1 MLRHRMYGQILAMS
15 TPSSTEQH
23 HSSSSMLRP
32 RIYMV
37 LLCFAA
43 HSAVLRVR
51 VQLQAG
57 RELRHAARPAALSAQ
72 HKGDSWPTSKSWT
85 SKLVQL
91 VDTLVIHHKSTTAM
105 APATGCPPA
114 LYLLPMLR
122 DPSALNRCCGAAPHM
137 TARPSRSVRRNAGPG
152 ALRLLL
158 AFGLCP
164 LALLSPSPRPDLSL
178 SPSARPALPLPTRLR
193 LSCTT
198 RQAKQRRVALC
209 TRAGLCADP
218 GEARHLAVAGAGPA
232 TAPTAPTARPT
243 VHLW

>member
-57 RELRHAARPAALSAQ
+57 RELRRAARPAALSAQ

-91 VDTLVIHHKSTTAM
+91 VDTLVIHHIQARAIGGHTGHPPQVHNGHGPCHRLPARPLSAPNAERPFRTESLLRRRPAHDSSTQ
-105 APATGCPPA
+105 PLRATQCWSGRPQ
-114 LYLLPMLR
+114 
-122 DPSALNRCCGAAPHM
+122 AAPRFR
-137 TARPSRSVRRNAGPG
+137 TVPAR
-152 ALRLLL
+152 
-158 AFGLCP
+158 
-164 LALLSPSPRPDLSL
+164 LALSFPSP
-178 SPSARPALPLPTRLR
+178 
-193 LSCTT
+193 
-198 RQAKQRRVALC
+198 
-209 TRAGLCADP
+209 
-218 GEARHLAVAGAGPA
+218 
-232 TAPTAPTARPT
+232 
-243 VHLW
+243 